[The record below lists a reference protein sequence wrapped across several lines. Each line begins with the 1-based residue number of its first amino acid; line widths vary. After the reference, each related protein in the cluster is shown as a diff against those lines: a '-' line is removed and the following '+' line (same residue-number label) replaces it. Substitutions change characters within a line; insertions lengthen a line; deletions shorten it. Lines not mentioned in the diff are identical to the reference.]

1 MIADQERLPKSPE
14 LPKSAEIEKATRM
27 IPENRFEPLDVSVL
41 SGQRPWL
48 CDPLDHPIFPIQC
61 DQ

>member
-27 IPENRFEPLDVSVL
+27 IRENRFEPLHVSVL
-41 SGQRPWL
+41 SGKRP
-48 CDPLDHPIFPIQC
+48 
-61 DQ
+61 